1 MQTYQKYHSDVIIA
15 ANLNILPAPLR
26 EQIPK
31 STLHNFSKADLS
43 NLIGANYF
51 SNMDFIKQFAQDKKA
66 IELYKAL
73 LRIKRT
79 LLLTKDMLKINRD
92 VCREKIVRVI
102 ERVKDTL
109 GIEKACRYLNITRT
123 TLKTWKQSL
132 KFKCTDSPQKKV
144 QTHLAQPADN

>member
-15 ANLNILPAPLR
+15 ANLNILPTSLR
-26 EQIPK
+26 KQIPK
-31 STLHNFSKADLS
+31 STLHNFSKADFS
-43 NLIGANYF
+43 NLIGADYF
-51 SNMDFIKQFAQDKKA
+51 SNLDFIKQFAKDKKA
-66 IELYKAL
+66 IQLYKAL
-73 LRIKRT
+73 LRIKCT
-79 LLLTKDMLKINRD
+79 LLLTKSLFKIDRNI
-92 VCREKIVRVI
+92 CREKIVRVI

-109 GIEKACRYLNITRT
+109 GLEKACRYLNITRT